1 MVPHERDKLNPY
13 NQTNVDSKV
22 DDVNKDFDVDGLNS
36 LQTNVVSVHR
46 MPLFVKLSVD
56 IGHRLTSSVIMR

>member
-1 MVPHERDKLNPY
+1 MIPHERDKLNPY

-22 DDVNKDFDVDGLNS
+22 DDVIDFDVDGINS

-56 IGHRLTSSVIMR
+56 IGHP